1 MRDDPE
7 WSVQPLSQ
15 VVVPPDVPLP
25 SEPAWRA
32 ANSVTRATLMQ
43 MFMSQFPENCHAHLQ
58 QGMFYMLQSAQAL
71 SEKYGDNADAWERWV
86 EGCKVDME
94 IYTDEIKEG
103 GKPFDTEM
111 EEGSLGDVQ

>member
-1 MRDDPE
+1 
-7 WSVQPLSQ
+7 
-15 VVVPPDVPLP
+15 
-25 SEPAWRA
+25 
-32 ANSVTRATLMQ
+32 MQ
-43 MFMSQFPENCHAHLQ
+43 MFMAQFPVNCHAHLQ

-86 EGCKVDME
+86 EGCKDDME
-94 IYTDEIKEG
+94 VYTDEIKEG